1 MMLPARQIPPVY
13 HRRVG
18 DILVTAMSDGAVEPD
33 LSCFIGL
40 TEAEA
45 REMFRL
51 DGQLGSLVSVNTFLL
66 RTEALTVLVDA
77 GSSNFYGEVLGELPQ
92 TMEAAGVKPEDVDAV
107 LLTHMHP
114 DHSGGLIHPDGRAF
128 FPRAELV
135 VDRTEFDHWHDDA
148 AAAAADERT
157 RLRYFTWTRRQIAP
171 YRSRLRFTPGSGVE
185 IFPGISAFPTP
196 GHTPGHT
203 GYLIESKRQ
212 RLFIWGD
219 VAHMPSIQVPRP
231 EVSVIYDADPRQAE
245 ATRRGI
251 LEMLAAEEIPVAG
264 MHVHFPGFA
273 RVVRNGDGYRLVP
286 EPWAYR
292 I

>member
-1 MMLPARQIPPVY
+1 MIPTSQVPPVY

-33 LSCFIGL
+33 LACFIGL
-40 TEAEA
+40 TESEA
-45 REMFRL
+45 REMFRR
-51 DGQLGSLVSVNTFLL
+51 DGQAGSLVSVNTFLL
-66 RTEALTVLVDA
+66 RTENFTVLVDA
-77 GSSNFYGEVLGELPQ
+77 GSSNFYGDVLGELPR
-92 TMEAAGVKPEDVDAV
+92 TMEAAGVRPEDIDAV

-114 DHSGGLIHPDGRAF
+114 DHSGGLIYPDGRAF

-135 VDRTEFDHWHDDA
+135 VDRTEYDHWHDDE
-148 AAAAADERT
+148 AAAAADERK
-157 RLRYFTWTRRQIAP
+157 RLRYFTWTRRQLDP
-171 YRSRLRFTPGSGVE
+171 YRDRLRFTPRAGAE
-185 IFPGISAFPTP
+185 IFPGIRAIPTP

-203 GYLIESKRQ
+203 GYMIESRQQ

-231 EVSVIYDADPRQAE
+231 DISVIYDTDPGQAAE
-245 ATRRGI
+245 TRRII
-251 LEMLAAEEIPVAG
+251 LEMLASQDIPVAG
-264 MHVHFPGFA
+264 MHIHFPGFA
-273 RVVRNGDGYRLVP
+273 SIVRSGDGYRLAP